1 MGTKKEKD
9 ELFERVID
17 DLKKW
22 EEADEAKH
30 HYMFLAKRRSDL
42 MSTMCSC
49 SMNEMILMLGILVLD
64 NPEVACAV
72 KKLAILIDR
81 LMQSEPVYQE
91 LKDDKDFP
99 ESEKDG
105 MFIYY
110 FKQAVKKKYADL
122 SELFSK
128 SSDTDSDDEDD
139 NEEEQS

>member
-99 ESEKDG
+99 ESEKNG

-122 SELFSK
+122 SELLSK